1 MRLSVAAVAAAVGA
15 ALVSAQEAARF
26 GLVNVSPAGPLTA
39 NESITITYN
48 STSATN
54 QPLFVDFYLEGTFS
68 NGNAAPNLLISRN
81 TYGASQTL
89 LVQDATI
96 PDISI
101 LGDVSYGLWAFV
113 TFNQDGLTEIGGVE
127 A

>member
-1 MRLSVAAVAAAVGA
+1 MRFFSALFAVAAGV

-26 GLVNVSPAGPLTA
+26 GIVTVSPSGPLTPSE
-39 NESITITYN
+39 NITVLYN
-48 STSATN
+48 SSLATH
-54 QPLFVDFYLEGTFS
+54 QPLFVDFYLEGEFS

-81 TYGASQTL
+81 TYGANQTIL
-89 LVQDATI
+89 LKNETL
-96 PDISI
+96 PNFGI
-101 LGDVSYGLWAFV
+101 LGNVTYSLWAYV

>member
-1 MRLSVAAVAAAVGA
+1 MRFFSALVTAASV

-26 GLVNVSPAGPLTA
+26 GIVNVAPAGPLTP
-39 NESITITYN
+39 NEAITVTYN
-48 STSATN
+48 STLATH

-68 NGNAAPNLLISRN
+68 NGNSAPNLLISRN

-89 LVQDATI
+89 LVQDETL
-96 PDISI
+96 PDFSS

-113 TFNQDGLTEIGGVE
+113 TFNQDGLTEIGGV
-127 A
+127 AA